1 MQRAIEH
8 EQRRAAR
15 FWKDVRFL
23 FLWPPR
29 LLRLE
34 FGMDRQLRERVM
46 LAVSE
51 VNGCAMCAHFHAQL
65 ALKAG
70 IDNAEVQEILR
81 AGYDSVPKEHLTA
94 VLFAQHWAD
103 TQGEVDPEARQQLEA
118 SYDADTVVRIML
130 TIRFINTMN
139 FIMGKAER
147 VFGRGKVMR

>member
-1 MQRAIEH
+1 MQRAIER
-8 EQRRAAR
+8 EQLRATR

-51 VNGCAMCAHFHAQL
+51 VNGCAMCAHFHARL

-70 IDNAEVQEILR
+70 IDNVEVQEILR
-81 AGYDSVPKEHLTA
+81 AGYDSVPNEHLTA

-103 TQGEVDPEARQQLEA
+103 TQGDVDPEARMRLDA
-118 SYDADTVVRIML
+118 SYEAETVARIML
-130 TIRFINTMN
+130 SIRFINTMN

-147 VFGRGKVMR
+147 VLGRGKAKR